1 MTTFIG
7 DYICKIDVKN
17 RLVLPSAFKKQLDAG
32 AQDRFVVKKDIFENC
47 LVLYPMDE
55 WTRQIELI
63 RKNTNPY
70 NRKHNE
76 FIRGL
81 FKNMAEL
88 SLDNVNRLLL
98 PKRLTDLVSI
108 NKDVVL
114 LGQDEKIEIWSQEL
128 YNQMD
133 KGTSEDDFAA
143 LAEKIMGGTSNDRIA
158 E

>member
-1 MTTFIG
+1 
-7 DYICKIDVKN
+7 
-17 RLVLPSAFKKQLDAG
+17 
-32 AQDRFVVKKDIFENC
+32 
-47 LVLYPMDE
+47 MDE

>member
-1 MTTFIG
+1 M
-7 DYICKIDVKN
+7 
-17 RLVLPSAFKKQLDAG
+17 LPSAFKKQLDAG